1 MKIEKIVLNNLTS
14 IEGEQTIDF
23 TQEPLRSAGLFAIT
37 GNTGSGKSTILD
49 AICLA
54 LYNKAPRFENIE
66 RIPQEDLDQATEKVQ
81 RVQASRTANILRRG
95 QKEGGCT
102 VVFST
107 SDGERYEATWSI
119 RVTRGGNY
127 SSPERSLRMLA
138 PHKET
143 VDRAEIDR
151 RIEGAIGLT
160 YAQFTRTVILAQNS
174 FANFLKAPRAEK
186 AMLLEKLTGT
196 EAYGNVSMHIFA
208 LAQEAEAKV
217 VALES
222 KMDGL
227 LHDRLQPE
235 ALAEEEERQRLLTA
249 QSENM
254 KSETQRMEN
263 QTLWFKRFDE
273 ATQLVADN
281 EARYAAATKECMA
294 LRADEMLLERYD
306 SLLSMQPLYQEIVM
320 RRSDINKTKEQES
333 ANAEQ
338 LETARRQLDTLTQQ
352 LDVARERTADAEKHL
367 ELRRPAINRGHALT
381 GEMTMAAEQLKTLET
396 QLLAAQKKYETRQ
409 NDLAAKQETLVKVVK
424 EIDQQKLH
432 KQSLSV
438 HRLMFEKFDL
448 IKDKLAMLRSETLRN
463 AESHKKQTELQR
475 RQATLRASSEKA
487 EKEQHDNQARL
498 NTLKSELLIHRQS
511 NQGRDSAIL
520 QKRAADAKNRMQS
533 LKHAASLWQHISEGY
548 ARISEKRATQKRE
561 EVEINQKRQLSLK
574 QEIEVKA
581 AEEAYARI
589 STTYTLS
596 QTQNIV
602 NLRKQLKEGTA
613 CPVCGATH
621 HPYHT
626 ETERELGELL
636 TSLSKEYLH
645 LQQDLENKRSVL
657 NTLRETIAA
666 DTARLEAD
674 KQALADLEK
683 RQQADVDEWQTC
695 AYLDPSFA
703 DCSATVNRDARRMMI
718 ELLIDNTGRTS
729 EEAEKEL
736 EDYNFHQQHINR
748 LNEEIAALDALMADN
763 RTYLDNLNTECHIA
777 AAAAEDLQRVINE
790 SDHSC
795 SELYTDLDEMVT
807 LSGWFSEWKNN
818 PDGFRMRLTNLHSE
832 WNSTCT
838 ALDEAQRSEAFLRE
852 EVKNAEANLTE
863 ENRHVVQCREN
874 RDATRESLHGKREE
888 LRRLFG
894 ESSPQKET
902 ETLQLAIA
910 QMREAEQKV
919 LHECEAGTGS
929 VRQLEGKRDNL
940 LHTRLENQQQLQQ
953 KMQELDLFILRFNGS
968 HSPVQFTELEKL
980 FSDER
985 NWKALREKLTELKE
999 NRMLAENRLEQARQA
1014 LLAIQAEPIRPED
1027 ETEATRLALAEELK
1041 AKQTELEQIAEQL
1054 EACRVRLR
1062 SHAQCEQSAAK
1073 LTDELQ
1079 KARDDAKEWN
1089 RLNVL
1094 LGSRDGK
1101 KFRTL
1106 AQSYTFRFLV
1116 EHANRHLRMLSSRYE
1131 LRTIPATLTLEII
1144 DRDMFDEHR
1153 YVDSLSGGETFVVS
1167 LALALGLA
1175 SLSSRNL
1182 TISSLFIDEG
1192 FGNLDHESLDLVMT
1206 ALSNLEN
1213 TQGRKVGVISHTDQ
1227 IRSQIS
1233 PQIRLVKL
1241 PGNGS
1246 SRIDIR

>member
-695 AYLDPSFA
+695 AYLDSSFA

-894 ESSPQKET
+894 ESSPLKET

-919 LHECEAGTGS
+919 LHECEAGTGR

>member
-249 QSENM
+249 QSENI

-338 LETARRQLDTLTQQ
+338 LETARRKLDTLTQQ

-645 LQQDLENKRSVL
+645 LQQNLENKRSVL

-919 LHECEAGTGS
+919 LHECEAGTGR

>member
-919 LHECEAGTGS
+919 LHECEAGTGR

-1041 AKQTELEQIAEQL
+1041 AKQTELEQITEQL

>member
-645 LQQDLENKRSVL
+645 LQQDLEKKRSVL

-695 AYLDPSFA
+695 AYLDSSFA

-748 LNEEIAALDALMADN
+748 LNEDIAALDALMADN

>member
-249 QSENM
+249 QSENI

-748 LNEEIAALDALMADN
+748 LNEDIAALDALMADN

-919 LHECEAGTGS
+919 LHECEAGTGR

-1041 AKQTELEQIAEQL
+1041 AKQTELKQIAEQL

>member
-66 RIPQEDLDQATEKVQ
+66 RIPQEDLDLATEKVQ

-95 QKEGGCT
+95 QKEGGCA

-127 SSPERSLRMLA
+127 SSPERSLRQLA
-138 PHKET
+138 PQKET
-143 VDRAEIDR
+143 VDRNEIDR

-196 EAYGNVSMHIFA
+196 EVYGNVSMNIFT

-217 VALES
+217 TALEHE
-222 KMDGL
+222 MAGL
-227 LHDRLQPE
+227 LHDQLQPE

-249 QSENM
+249 QNENV

-273 ATQLVADN
+273 ATKNVKDA
-281 EARYAAATKECMA
+281 EASFGAATKECVAM
-294 LRADEMLLERYD
+294 RADEMLLERYD
-306 SLLSMQPLYQEIVM
+306 SLLTLQPLYQEIVM
-320 RRSDINKTKEQES
+320 RRNDIDKTKEQES

-338 LETARRQLDTLTQQ
+338 LDAARRQLDTLTQQ

-381 GEMTMAAEQLKTLET
+381 GEMTVAAEQLKALES
-396 QLLAAQKKYETRQ
+396 QLLAAQKKHETRQ
-409 NDLAAKQETLVKVVK
+409 NDLTAKQETIAKVVK

-438 HRLMFEKFDL
+438 HRMMFEKFDL
-448 IKDKLAMLRSETLRN
+448 IKDKLAMLRNETLRN
-463 AESHKKQTELQR
+463 AESHKKQTDLQR

-487 EKEQHDNQARL
+487 EKEQHDHQARL
-498 NTLKSELLIHRQS
+498 NTLKSELLIHRQT
-511 NQGRDSAIL
+511 NQGRDSAFL
-520 QKRAADAKNRMQS
+520 QKRAADARNRMQS

-561 EVEINQKRQLSLK
+561 EVEIDQKRQLAIK

-581 AEEAYARI
+581 AEEAYSRI

-636 TSLSKEYLH
+636 NSLSKEYLH
-645 LQQDLENKRSVL
+645 LQQDLENKRTVL

-674 KQALADLEK
+674 KQALSELEK

-718 ELLIDNTGRTS
+718 ELLIDNTTRTS

-736 EDYNFHQQHINR
+736 ETFNFHQQHINR
-748 LNEEIAALDALMADN
+748 LNEEISALDAVMADN

-807 LSGWFSEWKNN
+807 LSGWFTEWKNN
-818 PDGFRMRLTNLHSE
+818 PDGFRMRLTNLHTE
-832 WNSTCT
+832 WNTTST

-852 EVKNAEANLTE
+852 EVKNAEANLAE

-874 RDATRESLHGKREE
+874 RDATRESLSGKREE

-902 ETLQLAIA
+902 ETLQLAVA

-919 LHECEAGTGS
+919 LRECEAGTGH

-968 HSPVQFTELEKL
+968 HSPVQFSELEKL
-980 FSDER
+980 FSDSR
-985 NWKALREKLTELKE
+985 DWKALREKLTTLKE
-999 NRMLAENRLEQARQA
+999 NRMLAENHLEQTRQA
-1014 LLAIQAEPIRPED
+1014 LLAIQADPARPDD
-1027 ETEATRLALAEELK
+1027 ETEATRLALAEALK
-1041 AKQTELEQIAEQL
+1041 EKQAELEQIGQQL
-1054 EACRVRLR
+1054 ETCRARLR
-1062 SHAQCEQSAAK
+1062 SHANCEESAAK
-1073 LTDELQ
+1073 LTDKLQ

-1094 LGSRDGK
+1094 LGSKDGK

-1131 LRTIPATLTLEII
+1131 LRTIPATLTLEIV

-1182 TISSLFIDEG
+1182 TINSLFIDEG

-1227 IRSQIS
+1227 IRSQIT

>member
-127 SSPERSLRMLA
+127 SSPERSLCMLA

-919 LHECEAGTGS
+919 LHECEAGTGR

-1182 TISSLFIDEG
+1182 TICSLFIDEG

>member
-49 AICLA
+49 AVCLA

-107 SDGERYEATWSI
+107 SDGERYEASWSI

-127 SSPERSLRMLA
+127 SSPERSLRQLA

-151 RIEGAIGLT
+151 RIEGAIGLS

-196 EAYGNVSMHIFA
+196 EAYGNVSMQIFT
-208 LAQEAEAKV
+208 LAQEAETRV
-217 VALES
+217 VALEN
-222 KMDGL
+222 KMTGL
-227 LHDRLQPE
+227 LNYHLSPE

-249 QSENM
+249 QGENI
-254 KSETQRMEN
+254 KSEMQRMES
-263 QTLWFKRFDE
+263 QTRWFARFDE
-273 ATQLVADN
+273 ATRLVADN
-281 EARYAAATKECMA
+281 EARFAAATKECMA
-294 LRADEMLLERYD
+294 MRSDEMLLERYD
-306 SLLSMQPLYQEIVM
+306 SLLSMQPLFQEIVM
-320 RRSDINKTKEQES
+320 RRTDIDKTKELET

-338 LETARRQLDTLTQQ
+338 LEGARRQLDTLTQQ

-381 GEMTMAAEQLKTLET
+381 GEMTVAAEQLKTLES

-409 NDLAAKQETLVKVVK
+409 NDLTAKQETLTKVVK
-424 EIDQQKLH
+424 EIEQQKLH

-448 IKDKLAMLRSETLRN
+448 VKDKLAMLRSETLRN

-498 NTLKSELLIHRQS
+498 NTLKSELLIHQQT
-511 NQGRDSAIL
+511 NQGRDSSLL

-533 LKHAASLWQHISEGY
+533 LKHAALLWQHISEGY

-561 EVEINQKRQLSLK
+561 EVEIDQKRQLALK

-581 AEEAYARI
+581 AEEAYSRVR
-589 STTYTLS
+589 TTYTLS

-636 TSLSKEYLH
+636 TTLSKEYLH
-645 LQQDLENKRSVL
+645 MQQDLEHKRTAL
-657 NTLRETIAA
+657 NAIRETIAA
-666 DTARLEAD
+666 DAARLEAD
-674 KQALADLEK
+674 KQALADLQK

-736 EDYNFHQQHINR
+736 EDFNFHQQHINR
-748 LNEEIAALDALMADN
+748 LNEEIAALNALMADN

-777 AAAAEDLQRVINE
+777 AAAAEDLQHVINE

-807 LSGWFSEWKNN
+807 LSGWFTEWKNN

-832 WNSTCT
+832 WNATCT

-852 EVKNAEANLTE
+852 EVKNAETNLAE
-863 ENRHVVQCREN
+863 ENRHVVQCRES

-902 ETLQLAIA
+902 EELQLAVA
-910 QMREAEQKV
+910 QMRDAEQKV
-919 LHECEAGTGS
+919 LHECEAGTGL

-940 LHTRLENQQQLQQ
+940 LHTRLENQRQLQE
-953 KMQELDLFILRFNGS
+953 KMQQLDLFILRFNGS
-968 HSPVQFTELEKL
+968 HSPVQFAELEKI
-980 FSDER
+980 FGDTR
-985 NWKALREKLTELKE
+985 DWKALREKLTALKE

-1014 LLAIQAEPIRPED
+1014 LLAIQADPARPDD
-1027 ETEATRLALAEELK
+1027 ETEATRLALAEQLETRQK
-1041 AKQTELEQIAEQL
+1041 ELEQITQQL
-1054 EACRVRLR
+1054 EDCRARLR
-1062 SHAQCEQSAAK
+1062 AHANSEESAAK
-1073 LTDELQ
+1073 LNDKLEQ
-1079 KARDDAKEWN
+1079 ARNDAKEWN

-1094 LGSRDGK
+1094 LGSKDGK

-1131 LRTIPATLTLEII
+1131 LRTIPATLTLEIV

-1213 TQGRKVGVISHTDQ
+1213 SQGRKVGVISHTDQ

>member
-37 GNTGSGKSTILD
+37 GNTGAGKSTILD

-919 LHECEAGTGS
+919 LHECEAGTGR

>member
-695 AYLDPSFA
+695 AYLDSSFA

-919 LHECEAGTGS
+919 LHECEAGTGR

>member
-645 LQQDLENKRSVL
+645 LQQDLDNKRSVL

-695 AYLDPSFA
+695 AYLDSSFA

>member
-1 MKIEKIVLNNLTS
+1 
-14 IEGEQTIDF
+14 
-23 TQEPLRSAGLFAIT
+23 
-37 GNTGSGKSTILD
+37 
-49 AICLA
+49 
-54 LYNKAPRFENIE
+54 
-66 RIPQEDLDQATEKVQ
+66 
-81 RVQASRTANILRRG
+81 
-95 QKEGGCT
+95 
-102 VVFST
+102 
-107 SDGERYEATWSI
+107 
-119 RVTRGGNY
+119 
-127 SSPERSLRMLA
+127 
-138 PHKET
+138 
-143 VDRAEIDR
+143 
-151 RIEGAIGLT
+151 
-160 YAQFTRTVILAQNS
+160 
-174 FANFLKAPRAEK
+174 
-186 AMLLEKLTGT
+186 
-196 EAYGNVSMHIFA
+196 
-208 LAQEAEAKV
+208 
-217 VALES
+217 
-222 KMDGL
+222 
-227 LHDRLQPE
+227 
-235 ALAEEEERQRLLTA
+235 
-249 QSENM
+249 
-254 KSETQRMEN
+254 
-263 QTLWFKRFDE
+263 
-273 ATQLVADN
+273 
-281 EARYAAATKECMA
+281 
-294 LRADEMLLERYD
+294 
-306 SLLSMQPLYQEIVM
+306 
-320 RRSDINKTKEQES
+320 
-333 ANAEQ
+333 
-338 LETARRQLDTLTQQ
+338 
-352 LDVARERTADAEKHL
+352 
-367 ELRRPAINRGHALT
+367 
-381 GEMTMAAEQLKTLET
+381 
-396 QLLAAQKKYETRQ
+396 
-409 NDLAAKQETLVKVVK
+409 
-424 EIDQQKLH
+424 
-432 KQSLSV
+432 
-438 HRLMFEKFDL
+438 
-448 IKDKLAMLRSETLRN
+448 MLRNETLRN
-463 AESHKKQTELQR
+463 AESHKKQTDLQR

-487 EKEQHDNQARL
+487 EKEQHDHQARL
-498 NTLKSELLIHRQS
+498 NTLKSELLIHRQT
-511 NQGRDSAIL
+511 NQGRDSAFL
-520 QKRAADAKNRMQS
+520 QKRAADARNRMQS

-561 EVEINQKRQLSLK
+561 EVEINQKRQLALK

-581 AEEAYARI
+581 AEEAYSRI

-636 TSLSKEYLH
+636 TSLSKEYAH
-645 LQQDLENKRSVL
+645 LQQDLENKRTVL

-674 KQALADLEK
+674 KQALAELEK

-718 ELLIDNTGRTS
+718 ELLIDNTTRTS

-736 EDYNFHQQHINR
+736 EAFNFHQQHINR
-748 LNEEIAALDALMADN
+748 LNEEIAALDVVMADN

-807 LSGWFSEWKNN
+807 LSGWFTEWKNN
-818 PDGFRMRLTNLHSE
+818 PDGFRMRLTNLHTE
-832 WNSTCT
+832 WNTTST

-852 EVKNAEANLTE
+852 EVKNAEANLAE

-874 RDATRESLHGKREE
+874 RDAIRESLSGKREE

-902 ETLQLAIA
+902 ETLQLAVA

-919 LHECEAGTGS
+919 LRECEAGTGH

-968 HSPVQFTELEKL
+968 HSPVQFSELEKL
-980 FSDER
+980 FSDSR
-985 NWKALREKLTELKE
+985 DWKALRETLTTLKE
-999 NRMLAENRLEQARQA
+999 NRMLAENHLEQTRQA
-1014 LLAIQAEPIRPED
+1014 LLAIQADPARPDD
-1027 ETEATRLALAEELK
+1027 ETEDTRLDLAEALK
-1041 AKQTELEQIAEQL
+1041 AKQEELEQIVQQL
-1054 EACRVRLR
+1054 ETCRARLR
-1062 SHAQCEQSAAK
+1062 SHANCEESAAK
-1073 LTDELQ
+1073 LTDKLQ

-1094 LGSRDGK
+1094 LGSKDGK

-1131 LRTIPATLTLEII
+1131 LRTIPATLTLEIV

-1182 TISSLFIDEG
+1182 TINSLFIDEG

-1227 IRSQIS
+1227 IRSQIT

>member
-645 LQQDLENKRSVL
+645 LQQDLDNKRSVL

>member
-249 QSENM
+249 QSENI

-919 LHECEAGTGS
+919 LHECEAGTGR